1 METVPTPRRRGQ
13 RSWTDAQ
20 RAEQA
25 AKLRA
30 RKIWLKST
38 GPKTEEGKAAS
49 SQNATTHGCYRIEF
63 KQICLW
69 LRMQRHFIQTLV
81 FIEKNGLFE
90 DENEFQISGNE
101 LIDPMADDRMICLS
115 DDQKISDQPIIGSS
129 DHPRNCKEACTIL
142 SKPLKIPPYINDNI
156 YRDIL
161 MNFQALK
168 NIDVKGKTVLL
179 RADLNVPAEGGN
191 ITDTT
196 RIDRLSPTI
205 DFLTK
210 NGAKTL
216 VISHF
221 GRPKGVTPEFSLKF
235 MLPALE
241 KSWGVKVGF
250 ADDCIGAPAEAA
262 KAALQ
267 NGQVTLLE
275 NVRFHAEEE
284 KNDVGFT
291 KQLASL
297 GDIYCNDAFSAAH
310 RAHASTEGLAH
321 FLPSCAGFLMEAE
334 LNALTAALENPQRP
348 VMAIVGGSKI
358 STKISVL
365 ENLVKKVDFLFLGG
379 GMANTFLFAD
389 GVEVGKSLCERD
401 MVDEAKRIQAAA
413 KASGCEILL
422 PVDRVIVDK
431 FGANAPHEI
440 VLTAAMPADREAV
453 DVGPQT
459 IAMLTEKLA
468 GCKTVLWNGPLGVF
482 EVTPFDKGTTAA
494 AQAVAAA
501 TAKGLVSVAGGG
513 DTVSA
518 LEHAGCGDKFTYVSS
533 AGGAFL
539 EWMEGKPLPGVDA
552 LSSQKK
558 AA

>member
-1 METVPTPRRRGQ
+1 
-13 RSWTDAQ
+13 
-20 RAEQA
+20 
-25 AKLRA
+25 
-30 RKIWLKST
+30 
-38 GPKTEEGKAAS
+38 
-49 SQNATTHGCYRIEF
+49 
-63 KQICLW
+63 
-69 LRMQRHFIQTLV
+69 
-81 FIEKNGLFE
+81 
-90 DENEFQISGNE
+90 
-101 LIDPMADDRMICLS
+101 
-115 DDQKISDQPIIGSS
+115 
-129 DHPRNCKEACTIL
+129 
-142 SKPLKIPPYINDNI
+142 
-156 YRDIL
+156 

-179 RADLNVPAEGGN
+179 RADLNVPAENGN

-196 RIDRLSPTI
+196 RIDRLKPTI

-221 GRPKGVTPEFSLKF
+221 GRPKGITPEFSLKF

-241 KSWGVKVGF
+241 KSWGVNVGF
-250 ADDCIGAPAEAA
+250 ADDCIGASAETA
-262 KAALQ
+262 KSALQ

-275 NVRFHAEEE
+275 NVRFHVEEE
-284 KNDVGFT
+284 KNDVAFT
-291 KQLASL
+291 KQLAAL

-334 LNALTAALENPQRP
+334 LNALSAALENPQRP
-348 VMAIVGGSKI
+348 VMAIVGGSKV

-365 ENLVKKVDFLFLGG
+365 ENLVKKVDYLFLGG

-401 MVDEAKRIQAAA
+401 MVNEAKRIQAAA
-413 KASGCEILL
+413 KAANCQILL

-431 FGANAPHEI
+431 FGADVPFDVVA
-440 VLTAAMPADREAV
+440 TDAMPSDREAV
-453 DVGPQT
+453 DVGPKT

-468 GCKTVLWNGPLGVF
+468 LCKTVLWNGPLGVF
-482 EVTPFDKGTTAA
+482 EVKPFDNGTNAA
-494 AQAVAAA
+494 AQAVAQA

-518 LEHAGCGDKFTYVSS
+518 LEHAGCADKFTYVSS

-539 EWMEGKPLPGVDA
+539 EWMEGKPLPGVEA